1 MNVLILHGLAI
12 KMRGRI
18 DEKQTTPP
26 FTLVAKEV
34 YAMKNKI
41 TAHEHAEMIKTKAD
55 NMELVV
61 FINNYDKWMLGD
73 LKNLV
78 DLDMIPAFLCLP
90 QHKEVCLHW
99 LNGGDVQFKPKLTNL
114 WIMLDEKSNS
124 KWTKDSGWTM
134 DNFQFRIKP
143 KKEKRWI
150 GVHKSGATTG
160 ALLIKKEVEH
170 SPFVEQS
177 PDNWQFIEIEIEV

>member
-1 MNVLILHGLAI
+1 
-12 KMRGRI
+12 
-18 DEKQTTPP
+18 
-26 FTLVAKEV
+26 
-34 YAMKNKI
+34 MKNKM
-41 TAHEHAEMIKTKAD
+41 TAHEHAEMIKAKAD

-134 DNFQFRIKP
+134 GTFQFRIKP
-143 KKEKRWI
+143 KKEKRYI
-150 GVHKSGATTG
+150 G
-160 ALLIKKEVEH
+160 IKKDGYATKHFATPLEVK
-170 SPFVEQS
+170 QYITRRG
-177 PDNWQFIEIEIEV
+177 FIADLYETIEIEV